1 MEKARKTGKLRM
13 EEAIEEDILRMALT
27 KELEREK
34 VKKDYYFFSKLCIM
48 PLVIGFF
55 KSISQR
61 SPQATAWLEATKMLQ
76 SIYLIFDD

>member
-34 VKKDYYFFSKLCIM
+34 VKKN
-48 PLVIGFF
+48 
-55 KSISQR
+55 
-61 SPQATAWLEATKMLQ
+61 
-76 SIYLIFDD
+76 